1 ITFDDNAAQSLAQG
15 SPPYSGTFQPEDALA
30 ALIGSNPNGQW
41 TLEVADL
48 FTGGNTDFGTL
59 SNWSLTIT
67 PGVLSASSNPG
78 NLADQNA
85 DGRTLEN
92 PSQGNPGDV
101 YAIPQPLNGLPGK
114 LPYSQDTLPL
124 IIPGPHVVQTFVN
137 GNPATPDNLV
147 LNGTVNNI

>member
-1 ITFDDNAAQSLAQG
+1 TGDLRLTLISPTNQRFLLFDQRPTPFGGDPGNPGLGPITFDDNAAQSLAQG

-59 SNWSLTIT
+59 SSWSLTIT

-78 NLADQNA
+78 NFMDQNA

-114 LPYSQDTLPL
+114 LPYS
-124 IIPGPHVVQTFVN
+124 
-137 GNPATPDNLV
+137 
-147 LNGTVNNI
+147 